1 MSIDRL
7 KRTGAVESATNSC
20 GRADHSAIW
29 PCVRMRG
36 LVPEQTEKVL
46 LGSSEV
52 PSADGARPNSGSFSR
67 LATELSQLGTSNDPT
82 IRTCRTTARCHH
94 ARAAGKPTSRNS
106 LASKGRATAGSV
118 AIAADTSGM
127 SSFATL
133 ASANRSPR
141 PFMLSSSTPR
151 YTPPATRQK
160 FTRSKTV
167 YAEAGSRSTPR
178 RVEAAPGCRS
188 CRALST
194 LPV

>member
-7 KRTGAVESATNSC
+7 KRTVAKARSPIAHPSPCRSFAMAVWDRRGNSL
-20 GRADHSAIW
+20 RA
-29 PCVRMRG
+29 
-36 LVPEQTEKVL
+36 

-52 PSADGARPNSGSFSR
+52 PSTNGARPNSVSFSR

-160 FTRSKTV
+160 FTRSKTA